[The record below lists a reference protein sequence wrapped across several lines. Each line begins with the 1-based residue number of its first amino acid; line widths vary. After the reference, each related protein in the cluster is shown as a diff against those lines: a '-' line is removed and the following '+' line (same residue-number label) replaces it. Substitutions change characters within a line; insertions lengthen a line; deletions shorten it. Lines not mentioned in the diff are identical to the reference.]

1 MNPGEPP
8 SLVAGMATDDHTDP
22 SMLNE
27 PTNGTQLTEPGQG
40 HMVPR
45 PAKRARPAK
54 ADFPEASAPQQAIA
68 VPRPTDQLQQLM
80 NQRQQM
86 FMDSPTAKS
95 GLFEV
100 INKDPEA
107 AASGLITQC
116 GGDYLGKTVLLRF
129 ACKLLGLIQN
139 GLQDTPAVAG
149 ITIPPH
155 VGAAAHSMQSMAVA
169 EKMRALHHPNPAQSF
184 PQSQAVTDP
193 RLLAATA
200 GLEGNKTNP
209 TAVTF
214 DGDGGAKPRVTA
226 TAVTSTAIG
235 PTFEPTTD
243 RNAAPSLQG
252 ANLLLQNKPGGLRYE
267 LKRFP
272 YTGPRSIGKGIVNW
286 LGTNFGTTKWL
297 NPALPQKHQ
306 KPLLTVIRSSDA
318 KGCAADAAGMIFT
331 NSCTKSSPT
340 TDEDGQASNWYT
352 FDFKGLLLLPT
363 HYTLRHGWKPGKFC
377 LLNWKLEG
385 SATGKKGSWLTLCN
399 HTDDHTLATSP
410 TNSNTW
416 PLTHGPQN
424 YPWVRFLRVAMTGPN
439 GHGSYTMCL
448 SGFEVYGI
456 CVHICQ

>member
-1 MNPGEPP
+1 MI
-8 SLVAGMATDDHTDP
+8 S
-22 SMLNE
+22 
-27 PTNGTQLTEPGQG
+27 
-40 HMVPR
+40 
-45 PAKRARPAK
+45 
-54 ADFPEASAPQQAIA
+54 
-68 VPRPTDQLQQLM
+68 
-80 NQRQQM
+80 
-86 FMDSPTAKS
+86 
-95 GLFEV
+95 
-100 INKDPEA
+100 
-107 AASGLITQC
+107 QC

-139 GLQDTPAVAG
+139 GLQDTATVGGVSIPARA
-149 ITIPPH
+149 
-155 VGAAAHSMQSMAVA
+155 GAAAHTMQSLAVA
-169 EKMRALHHPNPAQSF
+169 EKMRALHTNPQSF
-184 PQSQAVTDP
+184 PQGHAVTDP
-193 RLLAATA
+193 RLLATSAKV
-200 GLEGNKTNP
+200 EGDEMNP
-209 TAVTF
+209 TAVPF
-214 DGDGGAKPRVTA
+214 DGTDLDKNTAAASVTA
-226 TAVTSTAIG
+226 TR
-235 PTFEPTTD
+235 FEPSTDVRTTT
-243 RNAAPSLQG
+243 PTLQG

-272 YTGPRSIGKGIVNW
+272 YTGPHSIGKGIVNW

-318 KGCAADAAGMIFT
+318 KGCAADAAGIIFT

-340 TDEDGQASNWYT
+340 TDEDNAPSNWYT

-416 PLTHGPQN
+416 ALTHGPQN